1 MTHSPLQGI
10 RVIDFTH
17 MRAGPQC
24 TMMLGDMGA
33 EIIKIESPRGDG
45 TRLYGRDINGEAL
58 DFLSVNRNKKSVVL
72 DLKSPEGRQA
82 AMDLISTADVLVENF
97 RIGVMERL
105 GFGRERL
112 AELFPRLI
120 YCSITAYGQTG
131 PYAGLPGYDQ
141 IAQGMSG
148 LMSLTGTKES
158 GPLRVGLPIGDLL
171 AGAFAAYGIVLAL
184 FERQHSGRGQ
194 FVHTSLLRA
203 LVSLLSFQAARYL
216 MTGEVPDVVG
226 NHHPI
231 VVPNGT
237 FATSDGLINI
247 GCSTQEQWES
257 LCKAIEAPEL
267 VTDERYSDNRSRAA
281 NLEALIGD
289 LEERLKQR
297 TREEW
302 MRVLTAADV
311 PCGPIYRIDEVF
323 KDPHVQ
329 AEQLAVSPDRDH
341 PRVGKVPMP
350 GFPVILERTPPRAV
364 LPPPMLGEHTGEV
377 LRSTAQ
383 QLQKHL
389 GGSDNGQGQKE
400 SSITP

>member
-1 MTHSPLQGI
+1 MTHPPLHGI
-10 RVIDFTH
+10 RVVDFTH

-82 AMDLISTADVLVENF
+82 AMDLISSADVLVENF

-105 GFGRERL
+105 GFGQKAL
-112 AELFPRLI
+112 AERFPRLI

-131 PYAGLPGYDQ
+131 PYAGHPGYDQ
-141 IAQGMSG
+141 IAQGLSG
-148 LMSLTGTKES
+148 LMSLTGTKET

-171 AGAFAAYGIVLAL
+171 GGAFAAYGIVLAL
-184 FERQHSGRGQ
+184 FERQQSGRGQ

-203 LVSLLSFQAARYL
+203 LVSLLSFQGARYL

-237 FATSDGLINI
+237 FATQDGLINI

-257 LCKAIEAPEL
+257 LCRAIEAPEL
-267 VTDERYSDNRSRAA
+267 AADQRYSDNRNRAA
-281 NLEALIGD
+281 NVEALIGD
-289 LEERLKQR
+289 LEERLKRR

-302 MRVLTAADV
+302 MRVLAAADV

-323 KDPHVQ
+323 NDPHVQ

-341 PRVGKVPMP
+341 PKVGAVPMP

-377 LRSTAQ
+377 LRLIQ
-383 QLQKHL
+383 QLKQHL
-389 GGSDNGQGQKE
+389 GGSDNDQE
-400 SSITP
+400 NREPPVSP